1 MIKPLEWVPRCRA
14 AGRDSAGGEGVG
26 GGSGGQ
32 PRGGRAAL
40 VHRGKAKYCLIQLPE
55 KQTGL
60 PLSVGKQVTVKA
72 QAAPTCGQDEGQGRL
87 EHPGTGWVG
96 RG

>member
-1 MIKPLEWVPRCRA
+1 MQSSRERLCC
-14 AGRDSAGGEGVG
+14 GGGGWERVG
-26 GGSGGQ
+26 GGGGWHQ

-40 VHRGKAKYCLIQLPE
+40 VHLGKAKCCLIQLPD

-72 QAAPTCGQDEGQGRL
+72 QAAPT
-87 EHPGTGWVG
+87 
-96 RG
+96 